1 MSEGTTIWWV
11 QAAALLP
18 IPCGMSTKEE
28 VDKDLKPSQTRCCVS
43 QWQAICCSIGC
54 SLAGICVHNLTWI
67 VYTPYLF
74 LPTIQPW
81 WIIFPTF
88 HFETTTCK
96 WKSFGGLA
104 SPCSY
109 NKSQESVRVLRSEKI
124 LILLPLVTSVCE
136 IWMQNQWYVSDMVR
150 TDSLQYKPPLFKK
163 SFGLLQFFGTVGK
176 GALLSISAAPW
187 HQPRHKSCLS
197 CPHLVHKQSQIES
210 ITLTFEDLIHPWPID
225 SSCNGSWTVD
235 THHALHPDLLGR
247 FHYEAIIWAF

>member
-96 WKSFGGLA
+96 WKSFAGLA

-124 LILLPLVTSVCE
+124 LILLPLVTSFVKFGCKINDTCLIWCARTASNLNPHRSKNLSDSSSSSALWAKGHFSAYRQRPGTNRGTRVVC
-136 IWMQNQWYVSDMVR
+136 
-150 TDSLQYKPPLFKK
+150 
-163 SFGLLQFFGTVGK
+163 
-176 GALLSISAAPW
+176 
-187 HQPRHKSCLS
+187 
-197 CPHLVHKQSQIES
+197 LVHI
-210 ITLTFEDLIHPWPID
+210 
-225 SSCNGSWTVD
+225 
-235 THHALHPDLLGR
+235 
-247 FHYEAIIWAF
+247 